1 MTGSDLEAEVEH
13 LRYLLTELTSPPPE
27 WCEQITAWGLTRC
40 QGAILSV
47 LMKSKGQVVGREKL
61 LAAVIWAQRRQDD
74 GPEIK
79 VVDVQVCKIRQ
90 MLRKMGAP
98 FSIRTVHRVG
108 YMIEGAA

>member
-27 WCEQITAWGLTRC
+27 WAGAIVKWGLSPT
-40 QGAILSV
+40 QAAFLSV
-47 LMKSKGQVVGREKL
+47 LLRSKGQVVTREKL
-61 LAAVIWAQRRQDD
+61 LSASIWVTKRQDD

-79 VVDVQVCKIRQ
+79 IVDVTICKLRQ
-90 MLRKMGAP
+90 ALRRHGDP
-98 FSIRTVHRVG
+98 FEIRTVFGTG